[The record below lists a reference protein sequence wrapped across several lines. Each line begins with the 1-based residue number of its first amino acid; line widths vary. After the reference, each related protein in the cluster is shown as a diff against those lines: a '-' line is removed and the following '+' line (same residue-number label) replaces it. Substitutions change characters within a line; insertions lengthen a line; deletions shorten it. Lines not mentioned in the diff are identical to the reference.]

1 MKQSNFFALTSLVAM
16 GVMFVSCTNVD
27 NPYNTTPPDG
37 KYVIVKDSVVDSSG
51 ESRVDAWEYDAQ
63 GRVTKETTSY
73 RHSNGSSD
81 KTVTTFTYSQNLI
94 TRKLVANDEKI
105 TFGYFYL
112 NSKGLVERYIDE
124 EMEIDCSYE
133 YDDND
138 RITKC
143 IEDGRKT
150 NVVWDN
156 GDVVKTVEDGDD
168 GITNYFASSNHEV
181 NFPMYMP
188 YLSQWDTALSII
200 GFFGKAPRHLFSR
213 FYFESK
219 SDGKT
224 QKYNEVIEYD
234 LSNGLVTKI
243 KFDIEDVVTRNGEIE
258 DYSHIEYHYFTW
270 KKQ

>member
-37 KYVIVKDSVVDSSG
+37 KYVLVKDSVVDSSG
-51 ESRVDAWEYDAQ
+51 DSRVDVWEYDAQ
-63 GRVTKETTSY
+63 GRMAKETTSY

-81 KTVTTFTYSQNLI
+81 KTVTTFTYSENLI
-94 TRKLVANDEKI
+94 TRKAVKNDE
-105 TFGYFYL
+105 TPSFGYFYL

-124 EMEIDCSYE
+124 TMKIDCSYE
-133 YDDND
+133 YDNDD
-138 RITKC
+138 RIMTS
-143 IEDGRKT
+143 IEDGRKN

-156 GDVVKTVEDGDD
+156 GDVVKAVEDGDD
-168 GITNYFASSNHEV
+168 GITFYFASSNHEV

-188 YLSQWDTALSII
+188 YLSQWDSALSIM
-200 GFFGKAPRHLFSR
+200 GLFGKAPRHLISR
-213 FYFESK
+213 VQFESA

-258 DYSHIEYHYFTW
+258 DYSHIEYHYLTW